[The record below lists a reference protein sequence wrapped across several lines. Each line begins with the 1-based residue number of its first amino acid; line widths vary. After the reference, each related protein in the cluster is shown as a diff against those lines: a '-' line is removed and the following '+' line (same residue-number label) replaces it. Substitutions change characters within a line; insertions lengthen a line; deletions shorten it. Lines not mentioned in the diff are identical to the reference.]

1 MRPVNNIIK
10 FNKCHLLEEFR
21 NRYREIIERWETQR
35 KQSAMVGRMMDEDEV
50 RSLDGFW
57 DY

>member
-10 FNKCHLLEEFR
+10 YNKYHLLEEFR

-35 KQSAMVGRMMDEDEV
+35 KQSAMVERMMEEEEV
-50 RSLDGFW
+50 RSLDGLW